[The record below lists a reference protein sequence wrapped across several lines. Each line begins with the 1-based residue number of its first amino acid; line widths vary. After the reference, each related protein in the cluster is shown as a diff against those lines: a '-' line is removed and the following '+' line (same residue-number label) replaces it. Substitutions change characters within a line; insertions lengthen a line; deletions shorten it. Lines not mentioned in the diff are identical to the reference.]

1 MKPKD
6 IINNYHY
13 EKLSPKHDLSE
24 FSCGVKD
31 LDDFLKDDALTQQ
44 EQNLSVTYLA
54 IFESQILGYVFILAD
69 KVECRKIS
77 KKGFYKD
84 YPSIKIGRLAIDE
97 KFKNMGLG
105 NEILD
110 SICIIITKMSKR
122 LGVSFITVDAY
133 CNARKFYQ
141 KNEFKY
147 GIIND
152 SEKLKRKAKKYDTT
166 SVPMYKSVKKMKI
179 EFQFSL
185 LLF

>member
-1 MKPKD
+1 
-6 IINNYHY
+6 
-13 EKLSPKHDLSE
+13 
-24 FSCGVKD
+24 
-31 LDDFLKDDALTQQ
+31 
-44 EQNLSVTYLA
+44 
-54 IFESQILGYVFILAD
+54 
-69 KVECRKIS
+69 
-77 KKGFYKD
+77 
-84 YPSIKIGRLAIDE
+84 
-97 KFKNMGLG
+97 
-105 NEILD
+105 
-110 SICIIITKMSKR
+110 MSKR